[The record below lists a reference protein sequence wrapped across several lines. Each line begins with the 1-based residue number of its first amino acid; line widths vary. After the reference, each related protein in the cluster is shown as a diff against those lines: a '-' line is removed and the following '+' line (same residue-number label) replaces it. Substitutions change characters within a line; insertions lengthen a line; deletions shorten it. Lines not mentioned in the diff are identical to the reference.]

1 MQPKNT
7 IIIFMNRQTETDKQ
21 MMEILQQELQNRGV
35 QDICLIAEENQ
46 QANSSAEER
55 AAAIIKGI
63 EEKNLLPA
71 GSQEEDVYT
80 EEEAEKIK
88 KRLEDLGYL

>member
-7 IIIFMNRQTETDKQ
+7 IIILVHRQTEADQ
-21 MMEILQQELQNRGV
+21 QVVEILRQELQNRGV

-46 QANSSAEER
+46 QANSSPEQR
-55 AAAIIKGI
+55 AAAVIKEI
-63 EEKNLLPA
+63 EEKNLLPT
-71 GSQEEDVYT
+71 GPQEEDVYT

>member
-1 MQPKNT
+1 MKPTNT
-7 IIIFMNRQTETDKQ
+7 IIILLHSPAEADKQ
-21 MMEILQQELQNRGV
+21 VLEILRQELQNRGV
-35 QDICLIAEENQ
+35 QETCLIAEENQ
-46 QANSSAEER
+46 HTGSSAEQR

-63 EEKNLLPA
+63 EEKNLIPS
-71 GSQEEDVYT
+71 GPQEEEVYT

>member
-1 MQPKNT
+1 MQSTNT
-7 IIIFMNRQTETDKQ
+7 IIIFVHRQTEADKQ
-21 MMEILQQELQNRGV
+21 VMEILRQELQKRGV
-35 QDICLIAEENQ
+35 QGICLIAEESL
-46 QANSSAEER
+46 QAGSSAEQR
-55 AAAIIKGI
+55 AAAVIKEI

-71 GSQEEDVYT
+71 GPQEDEVYT

>member
-1 MQPKNT
+1 MQSTNT
-7 IIIFMNRQTETDKQ
+7 IIILLHSQTEADKQ
-21 MMEILQQELQNRGV
+21 VMEILRQELQKRGV
-35 QDICLIAEENQ
+35 HDICFIAEENKE
-46 QANSSAEER
+46 AGSSAEER

-63 EEKNLLPA
+63 EEKNLIPS
-71 GSQEEDVYT
+71 GPQEEEVYT